1 MAKRLSADE
10 KMARKAI
17 RDAMV
22 AERRAMK
29 KAEMAQ
35 KKLAKAEEKRIMKEE
50 KERAKMAMR
59 KPKLVKGSQE
69 AKEYMARI
77 RRMKPSLQT

>member
-1 MAKRLSADE
+1 MVMRLSQEE

-35 KKLAKAEEKRIMKEE
+35 KKLAKIEERKQKAEAKKAMK
-50 KERAKMAMR
+50 
-59 KPKLVKGSQE
+59 KPRMVKGSQE
-69 AKEYMARI
+69 AKDYMARI
-77 RRMKPSLQT
+77 RRMRPSLQT